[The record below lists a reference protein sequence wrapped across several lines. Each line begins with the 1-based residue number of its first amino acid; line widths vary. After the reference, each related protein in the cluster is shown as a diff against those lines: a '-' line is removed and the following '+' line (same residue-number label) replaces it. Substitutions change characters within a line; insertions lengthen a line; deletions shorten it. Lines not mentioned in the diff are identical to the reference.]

1 MNVDVTKWMNIWS
14 NIFHGFVDDKYGDYV
29 DLGTNLTL
37 LRPGKLVGS
46 PLQHLTG
53 PRPGALTAAEQPL
66 EQLAGLDTENII
78 NR

>member
-1 MNVDVTKWMNIWS
+1 METMYNV
-14 NIFHGFVDDKYGDYV
+14 
-29 DLGTNLTL
+29 LETNLTL

-53 PRPGALTAAEQPL
+53 PRPGAALTAAEQPL
-66 EQLAGLDTENII
+66 EQLAGLHTENII

>member
-1 MNVDVTKWMNIWS
+1 MAWWMMYLETMYNV
-14 NIFHGFVDDKYGDYV
+14 
-29 DLGTNLTL
+29 GTNLTL

-66 EQLAGLDTENII
+66 EQLAGLDTENILYL
-78 NR
+78 

>member
-1 MNVDVTKWMNIWS
+1 MAWCMINMETMYKCTLYIHNDNV
-14 NIFHGFVDDKYGDYV
+14 
-29 DLGTNLTL
+29 GTNLTL

>member
-1 MNVDVTKWMNIWS
+1 MAWWMMYLETMYNV
-14 NIFHGFVDDKYGDYV
+14 
-29 DLGTNLTL
+29 GTNLTL
-37 LRPGKLVGS
+37 LRRGKLVGS

>member
-1 MNVDVTKWMNIWS
+1 MAWWMMYLETMYNV
-14 NIFHGFVDDKYGDYV
+14 
-29 DLGTNLTL
+29 GTNLTL

-53 PRPGALTAAEQPL
+53 PRPDSALTAAEQPL

>member
-1 MNVDVTKWMNIWS
+1 MYMHN
-14 NIFHGFVDDKYGDYV
+14 
-29 DLGTNLTL
+29 LGTNLTL
-37 LRPGKLVGS
+37 LRRGKLVGS

-53 PRPGALTAAEQPL
+53 PRPDALTTAEQPL

>member
-1 MNVDVTKWMNIWS
+1 MYMHN
-14 NIFHGFVDDKYGDYV
+14 
-29 DLGTNLTL
+29 LGTNLTL

-66 EQLAGLDTENII
+66 EQLAGLDTENIL